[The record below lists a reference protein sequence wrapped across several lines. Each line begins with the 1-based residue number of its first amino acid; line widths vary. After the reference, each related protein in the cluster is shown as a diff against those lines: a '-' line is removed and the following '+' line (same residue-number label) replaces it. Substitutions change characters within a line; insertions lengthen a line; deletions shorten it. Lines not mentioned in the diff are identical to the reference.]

1 METIPFQMF
10 GLQKSNG
17 KRIPMEL
24 GFHQNGGIG
33 FPSTIQWKG
42 HSIPNNIFTS
52 KNNPLEKNRNFGK
65 KLKLLLNLDREEKIN
80 GESESKKEKNLL

>member
-10 GLQKSNG
+10 GLQKFNG
-17 KRIPMEL
+17 KAIPMEL
-24 GFHQNGGIG
+24 GFHQNGGMG

-52 KNNPLEKNRNFGK
+52 KNDPLEKKIKTMK
-65 KLKLLLNLDREEKIN
+65 KIETFV
-80 GESESKKEKNLL
+80 ES